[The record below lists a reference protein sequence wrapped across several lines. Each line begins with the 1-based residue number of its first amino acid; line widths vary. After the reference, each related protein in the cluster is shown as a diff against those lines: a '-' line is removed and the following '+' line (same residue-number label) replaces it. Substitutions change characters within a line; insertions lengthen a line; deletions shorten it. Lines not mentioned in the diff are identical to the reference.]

1 MRRGWKVTDHIHS
14 TSTEH
19 WHPTEA
25 GQECEWNHDRSLDWH
40 LLGDPTHRD
49 LQRLVR
55 DLNALYRGVPA
66 LHELDCEREGFAW
79 IDGRN
84 ASDSVLAYLRKG
96 RRPTSTVLVVCNF
109 TPVVRHHY
117 RIGAP
122 LGGRW
127 IERINTDAAIYGGS
141 NVGNK
146 IPCGSP
152 CRRWRHWCLC
162 MRDGA
167 ESRDESRARAD
178 QFGLSLSAGR
188 DP

>member
-146 IPCGSP
+146 GAVEAQQVHHHGQPYSVRLTLPPLAALVFVHEG
-152 CRRWRHWCLC
+152 RR
-162 MRDGA
+162 G
-167 ESRDESRARAD
+167 E
-178 QFGLSLSAGR
+178 QG
-188 DP
+188 